1 MNKSELVAALA
12 SANGLS
18 KKQADEVVD
27 SISTAISTALA
38 AGDEVTLPGIG
49 KLSVVARAARTGR
62 NPQTGEE
69 VKIAAKRAA
78 KFSAAKALKDALNVK
93 AVKSKKKG

>member
-1 MNKSELVAALA
+1 MTKQDLVAKIAGIN
-12 SANGLS
+12 SLS
-18 KKQADEVVD
+18 KKQAEEMIDSVGAVVTD
-27 SISTAISTALA
+27 ALL

-49 KLSVVARAARTGR
+49 KLSAVQRAARIGR

-69 VKIAAKRAA
+69 VKIAAKRAP

-93 AVKSKKKG
+93 AAKGKKK

>member
-12 SANGLS
+12 TANGLS
-18 KKQADEVVD
+18 KKQADEVVE
-27 SISTAISTALA
+27 SISAIISEALA
-38 AGDEVTLPGIG
+38 AGDEVALPGIG

-69 VKIAAKRAA
+69 VKIAAKRAP

-93 AVKSKKKG
+93 AAKGKKK